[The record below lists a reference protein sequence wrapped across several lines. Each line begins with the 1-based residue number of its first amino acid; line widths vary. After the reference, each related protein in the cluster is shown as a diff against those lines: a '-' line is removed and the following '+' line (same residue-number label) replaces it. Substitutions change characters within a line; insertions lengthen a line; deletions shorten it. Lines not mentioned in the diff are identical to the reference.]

1 MSTIRRVGLLAASG
15 AAVLAFA
22 TACGSSGYHSSTTP
36 PPSGPSS
43 TAPMTPSPGQSATT
57 VKVTNNGSLGQILTD
72 SNGFTLYRFDVD
84 SNNPPTSNCNTGCI
98 DTWSPATV
106 TGQPTGTGV
115 DASQLSTITRP
126 DGTKQLTFH
135 GWPLYRYSGDS
146 KAGQTN
152 GQGIGGTWWAVTP
165 SGGKAMAASSSP
177 TAPPSTGGGY

>member
-1 MSTIRRVGLLAASG
+1 MSTIRRVGMLAASG
-15 AAVLAFA
+15 VAVLAFA
-22 TACGSSGYHSSTTP
+22 TACGSSGHSSTMP
-36 PPSGPSS
+36 SPSGPSS
-43 TAPMTPSPGQSATT
+43 TAPMTPAPSQSATT
-57 VKVTNNGSLGQILTD
+57 VKVTDNGSLGRILTD
-72 SNGFTLYRFDVD
+72 SNGFTLYRFDTD
-84 SNNPPTSNCNTGCI
+84 TNNPPTSNCSTGCI
-98 DTWSPATV
+98 ETWPAATV
-106 TGQPTGTGV
+106 TGRPTATGV